1 MAIGSYGIVRPA
13 DVSPDDVDI
22 FYHYVSGRTTTAP
35 VTLKKLTSISVLTP
49 VYHNTDT
56 SSDGGP
62 YKAIENVEIL
72 GGMYNLKLSA
82 DDFTDLGIYTL
93 HIRPKQIRTTITD
106 CGVLAS
112 LPSVRGVVIDLSNV
126 PSGDRNKFTPQ
137 GLVGYRI
144 EYINSLTN
152 QNIPNF
158 YKVVT
163 SSFYCTPVT
172 ANLSSSTQKS
182 VRYQYSENA
191 SNLMFLT
198 ITPSSAPSNKPNTI
212 PFIGSPAQKIILTNT
227 YFNPTTIEVEM
238 VEHDSSTLA
247 HALYG
252 NQSKDIANGVYT
264 IYDNNNNNSIYKQYN
279 LFEIKD
285 DLNESLFEIREE
297 RPDIDESQDFDTI
310 TNV

>member
-49 VYHNTDT
+49 VYHNSGTTNDNQ
-56 SSDGGP
+56 
-62 YKAIENVEIL
+62 AQNVEIL

-152 QNIPNF
+152 QKIPNF

-252 NQSKDIANGVYT
+252 NQSKDIARGIYT